1 LTASSGS
8 SRKSARADVES
19 RLTIADA
26 LAGCYIRE
34 LEDPKLGAR
43 WLAAMADALKQAGDE
58 NDVESYEELKADLAA
73 LQSAPPGG
81 E

>member
-1 LTASSGS
+1 MRSPA
-8 SRKSARADVES
+8 A
-19 RLTIADA
+19 
-26 LAGCYIRE
+26 YIRE

-58 NDVESYEELKADLAA
+58 NDIESYEELKTDLAA
-73 LQSAPPGG
+73 LQLGPSPGG